1 MLRSASLATKP
12 PAYLFRYPSMSKSTE
27 TKSTSCAPSRCAAS
41 QPIPKFSF
49 AFQCLAAPSGDRRGV
64 FRFGEALFTDHLTT
78 PQETFSLFSTF
89 FRQTAGNPCFH
100 WHRAQG
106 STGRKIREYT
116 RWKDY
121 CANRSINER
130 NPGRSAAHPRL
141 ARRNHG
147 NRNAR
152 STPAA
157 AAQLQPSTE
166 ITFICHR

>member
-12 PAYLFRYPSMSKSTE
+12 PAYLFRYPSMSKSAE

-41 QPIPKFSF
+41 QPVPKFSF
-49 AFQCLAAPSGDRRGV
+49 AFQCLAALSGDRRGV
-64 FRFGEALFTDHLTT
+64 FRFGEALFTDHHTT
-78 PQETFSLFSTF
+78 PQETFSLFPTIS
-89 FRQTAGNPCFH
+89 RPGAKIPCFH
-100 WHRAQG
+100 WHRAQDG
-106 STGRKIREYT
+106 TGPKIREDT
-116 RWKDY
+116 RRKDY
-121 CANRSINER
+121 CANGSINER
-130 NPGRSAAHPRL
+130 NPGRSVAHPRL